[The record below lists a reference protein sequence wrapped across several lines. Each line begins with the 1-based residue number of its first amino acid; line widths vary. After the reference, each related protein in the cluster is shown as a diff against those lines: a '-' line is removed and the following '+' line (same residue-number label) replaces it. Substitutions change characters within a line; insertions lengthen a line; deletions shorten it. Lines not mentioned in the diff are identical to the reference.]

1 MFEQNLQ
8 KDAKDLIKIKVLG
21 IGGGGN
27 NAVNQMINSH
37 IEGADYY
44 LINTEKG
51 ILERANTNG
60 CKTLQIGREV
70 AQGLG
75 AGANPEVGEKAA
87 RESIEEIN
95 KILDGCDLVFLT
107 AGMGG
112 GTGTGAIPV
121 IAEEAKKR
129 GILTV
134 AVVTT
139 PFKFEGKLRGAR
151 ANLGIQKLKGN
162 VNSLIV
168 ISNDKLLANTDS
180 DVSILNAFKLT
191 DDILRQ
197 AIESIT
203 DLIYSVGT
211 INVDFADVKTV
222 LSYEGFAYM
231 GIGSDE
237 GLNKIESATKKA
249 LENPLT
255 ERKISKAKG
264 VIFNIKGSEDI
275 GLDDIN
281 RSAEIIAE
289 KVSPDAN
296 IIFGTVIDE
305 DLGDKV
311 VVTVVATGVEE
322 EEKEGNKNDNKRF

>member
-139 PFKFEGKLRGAR
+139 PFKFEGKLRGVR

-305 DLGDKV
+305 DLDDKV